1 MMTMRRNIYRRLA
14 ARLIVTGFF
23 AFGAASPAAAVTCGT
38 ALSPLTVSV
47 TGVNF
52 GNYDAQTSARDD
64 AEGTVTVACALGLDV
79 LPAFTVSLSM
89 GNANHYHPRRMASG
103 TATLDY
109 NLYTSA
115 SHVTVWGDGTGDTET
130 RSYPGLLVLGNA
142 ELTVYGSVPQGQFA
156 NAGIYSDTIVVTID
170 Y

>member
-1 MMTMRRNIYRRLA
+1 MTTRRNVCHQLMA
-14 ARLIVTGFF
+14 KLIVAGVF
-23 AFGAASPAAAVTCGT
+23 AFGAASPAVAVTCGT

-64 AEGTVTVACALGLDV
+64 AEGTVTVACALGVDV
-79 LPAFTVSLSM
+79 LPAFTVSLSK
-89 GNANHYHPRRMASG
+89 GNANLFHPRRMASG
-103 TATLDY
+103 ASTLDY

-115 SHVTVWGDGTGDTET
+115 SHITVWGDGTGDTKT
-130 RSYPGLLVLGNA
+130 RSFPGLLVLGNA
-142 ELTVYGSVPQGQFA
+142 ELTIYGSVPPGQFV
-156 NAGIYSDTIVVTID
+156 NAGAYNDTIVVTID